1 MNIQEKFDNITK
13 IQKLLLYNISF
24 LLFIFSFIFLVE
36 NEEEIGYTIL
46 LLGFIYLDILL
57 FFEFKYVVITKNK
70 IINTLKLIRKIVF
83 YLFIIL
89 VLIYCLAIIFVK
101 LFGTRLF

>member
-1 MNIQEKFDNITK
+1 MNIQEKFDGITK
-13 IQKLLLYNISF
+13 IQKILLYNISF
-24 LLFIFSFIFLVE
+24 LLFIFSFIFLEE
-36 NEEEIGYTIL
+36 NEKEIGYAIL

-83 YLFIIL
+83 YSFIIL
-89 VLIYCLAIIFVK
+89 VLISFLAIIFVALSVTS
-101 LFGTRLF
+101 LF

>member
-13 IQKLLLYNISF
+13 IQKILIYNISF

>member
-1 MNIQEKFDNITK
+1 MNIQEKFDDITK

-24 LLFIFSFIFLVE
+24 LLFIFSFIFLGE

-57 FFEFKYVVITKNK
+57 FFEFKHFNIKNITLIKRFKSIGQIVI
-70 IINTLKLIRKIVF
+70 
-83 YLFIIL
+83 YLFLFLILLSFLIISF
-89 VLIYCLAIIFVK
+89 IAMSSN
-101 LFGTRLF
+101 

>member
-1 MNIQEKFDNITK
+1 MNIQEKFDGITK
-13 IQKLLLYNISF
+13 IQKILLYNISF
-24 LLFIFSFIFLVE
+24 LLFIFSFIFLEE
-36 NEEEIGYTIL
+36 NEKEIGYAIL

-83 YLFIIL
+83 YSFIIL
-89 VLIYCLAIIFVK
+89 VLISFLAIIFVALSGTS
-101 LFGTRLF
+101 LF